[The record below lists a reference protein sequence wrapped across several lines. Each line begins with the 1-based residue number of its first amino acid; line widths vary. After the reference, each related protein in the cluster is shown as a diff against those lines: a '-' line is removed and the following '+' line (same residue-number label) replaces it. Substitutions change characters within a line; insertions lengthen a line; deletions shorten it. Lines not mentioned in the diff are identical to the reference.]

1 MKPARGAPDP
11 ARDAIDAWFAAQPE
25 LRVEPV
31 GDHGWFTVLRGDHKR
46 TIPVYVELGAR
57 DLTLE
62 SFFMAAPDENAAEV
76 FAYLLR
82 RNTRTYTL
90 RFAIADSGDLMLIGI
105 VPRAAINAEELDRLF
120 GQLLV
125 AADETYNSALRKG
138 FAAYIEREQAWRAKV
153 GAPRNPI
160 S

>member
-1 MKPARGAPDP
+1 VPDRAREV
-11 ARDAIDAWFAAQPE
+11 IDAWFAGQEE
-25 LRVEPV
+25 LAVESV
-31 GDHGWFTVLRGDHKR
+31 GDQGWFTVLRGDHKR
-46 TIPVYVELGAR
+46 TIPVYLELGANAVSV
-57 DLTLE
+57 E
-62 SFFMAAPDENAAEV
+62 SFFMAAPDENQAEV
-76 FAYLLR
+76 YAYLLR

-90 RFAIADSGDLMLIGI
+90 RFALADTGDLMLVGV
-105 VPRAAINAEELDRLF
+105 VPRAAIDAEELDRLF

-160 S
+160 T

>member
-1 MKPARGAPDP
+1 VPDP
-11 ARDAIDAWFAAQPE
+11 VRDVIDAWFVGQPE

-46 TIPVYVELGAR
+46 TIPVYLELGAR
-57 DLTLE
+57 DLMVE

-76 FAYLLR
+76 YGYLLR

-90 RFAIADSGDLMLIGI
+90 RFALDGSGDLMLVGV
-105 VPRAAINAEELDRLF
+105 VPRAAIDGEELDRLF

-125 AADETYNSALRKG
+125 AADEAYNSALRKG
-138 FAAYIEREQAWRAKV
+138 FSAYIEREQAWRVKV